1 MAKVAVQCS
10 VDTLVVNQSLVL
22 RINIYGENHH
32 LRQARNRWASLMNW
46 EEIHKTIYYWDG
58 SWRDIY
64 LFNSSRQEWTL
75 LLQLLN
81 SDYEIEWHNPK
92 TDETCSKI
100 DVEQIAEFWDG
111 NDELIST
118 AKIFL
123 DDLQINFHFF
133 TEEEI
138 EADLDPREF
147 KKQED
152 HQKLLGFLSNIS
164 KHLNKEV
171 FVIPENAPEYKLIRV
186 NQETIDYD
194 LSNNPSEWPVRIK
207 E

>member
-1 MAKVAVQCS
+1 MS
-10 VDTLVVNQSLVL
+10 
-22 RINIYGENHH
+22 
-32 LRQARNRWASLMNW
+32 W
-46 EEIHKTIYYWDG
+46 EEIHKTIYYWDC

-81 SDYEIEWHNPK
+81 SNYEIEWHNPK

-100 DVEQIAEFWDG
+100 DVEQIVEFWDG

-133 TEEEI
+133 TDEEI

-152 HQKLLGFLSNIS
+152 HQKLLDFLTNIS

-171 FVIPENAPEYKLIRV
+171 FITPENAPEYKLIRV

-194 LSNNPSEWPVRIK
+194 LSSNPSEWPIRIK